1 MDCEIE
7 ITEVTIGERRG
18 FSNGEWVHIKFKG
31 KKNDFECESA
41 YYISMDCLLRND
53 VEKEI
58 LTGIYKSFK
67 NAYDNHIEI
76 EKKKQREE
84 EVKAQAKA
92 LAGRKIEDI
101 FKLVGELEE

>member
-18 FSNGEWVHIKFKG
+18 YSNGEWVHIKFRG
-31 KKNDFECESA
+31 KKNDFECESE
-41 YYISMDCLLRND
+41 YYISIDGLLYHE

-67 NAYDNHIEI
+67 HAYEGHIEI
-76 EKKKQREE
+76 EKTRQREE
-84 EVKAQAKA
+84 EVKTQAKA